1 MKLNMKLTAGAL
13 ALCLAGGAA
22 LANEPSE
29 KDAIAMAERGAAL
42 IKSKGKDEM
51 MKRINAKDPDFV
63 QGSLY
68 VDLRDVKT
76 GIVLAH
82 PYNPSIVGKD
92 LTDVPDANG
101 KKYRREIIELAAAK
115 GKGWVDYQYKNPTT
129 GKIEPK
135 TTYILLVDGVVLEA
149 GLYKK

>member
-1 MKLNMKLTAGAL
+1 MKLLATAT
-13 ALCLAGGAA
+13 ALCLGLACSGA
-22 LANEPSE
+22 LANEPRE

-42 IKSKGKDEM
+42 IKSKGKEEM

-63 QGSLY
+63 QGQLY

-92 LTDVPDANG
+92 LVDVPDANG

-115 GKGWVDYQYKNPTT
+115 GKGWVDYQYKNPST

-149 GLYKK
+149 GIYKK

>member
-1 MKLNMKLTAGAL
+1 MKLLATAT
-13 ALCLAGGAA
+13 ALCLGLACSGAM
-22 LANEPSE
+22 ANEPTE

-63 QGSLY
+63 QGELY

-82 PYNPSIVGKD
+82 PFNPSIVGKD

-101 KKYRREIIELAAAK
+101 KKYRREIIEMAAAK
-115 GKGWVDYQYKNPTT
+115 GKGWVDYMYKNPTS